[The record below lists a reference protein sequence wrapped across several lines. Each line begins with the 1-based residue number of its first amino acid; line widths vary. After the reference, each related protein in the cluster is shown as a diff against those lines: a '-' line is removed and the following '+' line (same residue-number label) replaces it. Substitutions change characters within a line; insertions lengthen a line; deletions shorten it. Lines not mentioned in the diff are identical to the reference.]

1 MRMTDLTVETKKTW
15 KAMATL
21 GRVGTGVAVQCN
33 NVVTLLPRRET
44 HNKVALG

>member
-21 GRVGTGVAVQCN
+21 GRVGTGVAVQGN